1 LAVAVAVARS
11 EAPAL
16 LELRRPCAAAGAV
29 GALVQLEPQIGVGGV
44 SWHQCASDRLAI
56 DADTPQKLISSNRF
70 NIEQEHSRLSA
81 LGCISPDGFNVIHT
95 AYHWLPICLVNRVA
109 YNPWLPSSCAC
120 VPVSATLPPSIAT
133 IWWASKMVLSLCAIT
148 SVVRPWNRRN
158 K

>member
-1 LAVAVAVARS
+1 VLALAVAVAVARS

-29 GALVQLEPQIGVGGV
+29 GALLQLEPQIGVGGV
-44 SWHQCASDRLAI
+44 SWHQCASSHL
-56 DADTPQKLISSNRF
+56 SSNRF